1 MDEKVEIYD
10 SSIDY
15 YLQEYIETRGLDR
28 NKIPSSQWAAA
39 MRYINSHV
47 FTGGNSL
54 RQRNTINNEP
64 YDMAEVEKLL
74 DKYIFL
80 CMDHCQRI
88 CVEHFC
94 LLSGLTKATIS
105 YWANDIRRADDP
117 RAKRIYKT
125 LLENSVMAADD
136 LALSKSG
143 VNSIAYANRV
153 HDNYDAFMSKQES
166 VTALDVVDLAE
177 KLGITDKI
185 RALPDK
191 GKPAGGLLE
200 ADTDKYPWMA
210 LPDDEDLDMDI

>member
-15 YLQEYIETRGLDR
+15 YLQEYIESRNLDR

-39 MRYINSHV
+39 MKYIHDHV
-47 FTGGNSL
+47 FTDDKML
-54 RQRNTINNEP
+54 RQKNTINNEP
-64 YDMAEVEKLL
+64 YNMDAVEKLL
-74 DKYIFL
+74 SKYCFL
-80 CMDHCQRI
+80 CMDFCQRI

-105 YWANDIRRADDP
+105 YWANDVRRANDP

-166 VTALDVVDLAE
+166 VTALDMYDLADCLGVSD
-177 KLGITDKI
+177 KLQ
-185 RALPDK
+185 ALPDK
-191 GKPAGGLLE
+191 GKPAGELLE
-200 ADTDKYPWMA
+200 TDTEKYPWMA
-210 LPDDEDLDMDI
+210 MPDDIDLDI